1 MIQSFAN
8 KQTAAIFIGRRAKGL
23 PGDIQQRAR
32 EKLKVIHAA
41 LLIDDL
47 RNPPGNMLEKLS
59 GSRQGQWSILINNQ
73 WRIYFEWHTDHAH
86 EVEITDYH

>member
-8 KQTAAIFIGRRAKGL
+8 KQSAAIFIGRRVKGL
-23 PGDIQQRAR
+23 PGNIQQRAR
-32 EKLKVIHAA
+32 EKLKIIHAA
-41 LLIDDL
+41 MVVDDL

-59 GSRQGQWSILINNQ
+59 GNREGQWSIRINKQ
-73 WRIYFEWHTDHAH
+73 WRICFKWHDDDAH